1 MSERI
6 NQTCMRQILNDTA
19 TLSAQVYNDT
29 LSLYNDTE
37 SALTWPDWQEQWA
50 AMEEETEEDEGYE
63 DA

>member
-1 MSERI
+1 M
-6 NQTCMRQILNDTA
+6 CQILNDTA

-50 AMEEETEEDEGYE
+50 AMEEEEEEDYE